1 MVQLGIGLMILSLA
15 LKATDVGLDISDLIV
30 PTCVIMLTL
39 IICRD

>member
-30 PTCVIMLTL
+30 PICITILAL